1 MNKNNGNGP
10 HRIALFAD
18 PQIMDNYSYPGRP
31 WIVNYFT
38 QKVLDNY
45 HKRNWNYVQNKLD
58 PDSTIFLG
66 DLFDGGRNWD
76 DEDWYV
82 EYTRFNSIYSK
93 KANRKTIM
101 TLPGNHD
108 IGFGET
114 VNVTSLERFKTF
126 FGPTSSVHELGNHT
140 IVLLDTISLSDYS
153 NEAVT
158 KDPRQVLESLAD
170 YKTDE
175 NPRILLTHVPLYR
188 FPDSQK
194 CGPLRESTKKFPIMK
209 GLQYQTV
216 IDHELSQDILSKVRP
231 KLVFSGDD
239 HDYCHI
245 THPYKYQGQDKT
257 AEEITV
263 KSCSMNM
270 GIKYPA
276 IQLLSLNN
284 PTSSQQQDEDE
295 TYKTNIC
302 YMPQP
307 FRAIKAYISWAII
320 NTILFLVV
328 FLAPYH
334 WAIITNKINA
344 IVSSQSNKYSL
355 PIAEVTQTSYTPT
368 LTQERDVLGFFINGG
383 IVIVSVLMI
392 FAIYFNAF

>member
-1 MNKNNGNGP
+1 
-10 HRIALFAD
+10 
-18 PQIMDNYSYPGRP
+18 MDNYSYPGRP
-31 WIVNYFT
+31 WIVNFIT
-38 QKVLDNY
+38 QKILDNY
-45 HKRNWNYVQNKLD
+45 HKRNWNFVQNKLD

-82 EYTRFNSIYSK
+82 EYARFNSIYTK
-93 KANRKTIM
+93 KPNRKTIM

-114 VNVTSLERFKTF
+114 VNVTALERFKTF
-126 FGPTSSVHELGNHT
+126 FGPTSSIHELGNHT

-153 NEAVT
+153 NEQVT
-158 KDPRQVLESLAD
+158 KDPRQILESLAS
-170 YKTDE
+170 YESTDP
-175 NPRILLTHVPLYR
+175 PRILLGHVPLYR

-216 IDHELSQDILSKVRP
+216 IDYELSQEILSKIRP
-231 KLVFSGDD
+231 QIVFSGDD

-245 THPYKYQGQDKT
+245 THPYKYQGQDRT

-270 GIKYPA
+270 GIKHPA

-284 PTSSQQQDEDE
+284 PGSSSSLSSE
-295 TYKTNIC
+295 TYQTSIC

-307 FRAIKAYISWAII
+307 FRAIKAYIALAII

-334 WAIITNKINA
+334 WALVTNKMTA
-344 IVSSQSNKYSL
+344 IISQSSAKYSL
-355 PIAEVTQTSYTPT
+355 PVAEVAPNSYTPT
-368 LTQERDVLGFFINGG
+368 LTTEKDPVAFLVNGG
-383 IVIVSVLMI
+383 IVIVSVLSV
-392 FAIYFNAF
+392 FSVYYNAF